1 LKLLYFS
8 KTSFIGPSS
17 RYRIYQYIPYL
28 REAGIEVEVCPL
40 FREGWFRILEMRPF
54 PLRLLA
60 KATYSSIRFA
70 VRLRDLFKVQKHDL
84 YVFEHQAFPY
94 LPAFLERISKG
105 INPNMV
111 LEFDDAI
118 FLTFLHGRKIPKLI
132 RMSKHVIVGNDYLR
146 DYALRFNPNVTV
158 IPTVIDTVRY
168 QPREH
173 YGFNDRPVIGW
184 VGLAY
189 NLGYLVRLRG
199 ALLRLRE
206 EVGDFELRIIC
217 SRPLKMDGVRTS
229 FKRWS
234 YDDEVADIRGFDIG
248 IMPLPDD
255 EWAKGKC
262 GLKVL
267 QYMACGVPVVASPV
281 GVNGEIIQDGKNGFL
296 ARDEKEWVEKLSLL
310 LRDEELRR
318 QIGRAGRKTVEE
330 RYSLRLWGPRLA
342 GLYRQLVE
350 GRIASS
356 RSTSRRCSSSS
367 PLKKST
373 SGYLP

>member
-1 LKLLYFS
+1 MKLLYFS

-28 REAGIEVEVCPL
+28 REAGIEVTVCPL
-40 FREGWFRILEMRPF
+40 FREGWFQILDMHPCG
-54 PLRLLA
+54 LRLLA
-60 KATYSSIRFA
+60 KAIYSSVRFM
-70 VRLRDLFKVQKHDL
+70 VRLRDLLKVRECDL

-94 LPAFLERISKG
+94 LPAFLERMSKR

-118 FLTFLHGRKIPKLI
+118 FLTFLHGRKIPRLI
-132 RMSKHVIVGNDYLR
+132 RMSKHVIVGNSYLQ
-146 DYALRFNPNVTV
+146 DYALKFNPNVTV
-158 IPTVIDTVRY
+158 IPTVIDTKRY
-168 QPREH
+168 RPREQ
-173 YGFNDRPVIGW
+173 YEFRGKPVIGW

-189 NLGYLVRLRG
+189 NLSYLVRLRG
-199 ALLRLRE
+199 ALLKLRK

-234 YDDEVADIRGFDIG
+234 YEDEVVDIRGFDIG

-255 EWAKGKC
+255 EWARGKC
-262 GLKVL
+262 GLKLL

-281 GVNGEIIQDGKNGFL
+281 GVNTEIIRDGKNGFL
-296 ARDEKEWVEKLSLL
+296 ARNEEEWIKKLSLL
-310 LRDEELRR
+310 LRDEESRR
-318 QIGRAGRKTVEE
+318 QMGKAGRRTVQT

-342 GLYRQLVE
+342 GLYKRL
-350 GRIASS
+350 G
-356 RSTSRRCSSSS
+356 
-367 PLKKST
+367 
-373 SGYLP
+373 GN